1 MNTDLGSW
9 QKERAGHE
17 KYALKDPKHRQPSHR
32 APFPSIAKKLLDK
45 SALKINNRTG
55 GINKAT
61 DSLTKEEVEPITELS
76 SETLDSYKEKAKKS
90 SDSLTSQGKYRQAND
105 RTMNVMKATGKQMD
119 KTVSNIRKALN
130 RESVVN
136 EVMDEPNYS
145 SSIQARQKKAD
156 ASKTNDATTSAEIG
170 TPAQLSLKQT
180 PKKLETPVY
189 ESRQLQIVR
198 EAMADAK
205 KKDAAKKSAFGGGK
219 FPQAKRKK
227 LKESVESETLYL
239 RSIFDSDLFSKM
251 KELFR
256 RSCHGGNSNTRFME
270 TAYTLGKVDMEHWG
284 DLLDE
289 IEECIMSC
297 KDSSDKAYL
306 KEIHEKIKE
315 AGTKMYEDQEEFERD
330 MPRYNTE
337 TLVDDTNVR

>member
-1 MNTDLGSW
+1 MNIVEQNIVKFVDSLIVDDFSTAHKFLENVINQKIKLTIVEEAKKNPFKKGAEDKKSKLKPFKK
-9 QKERAGHE
+9 KER
-17 KYALKDPKHRQPSHR
+17 
-32 APFPSIAKKLLDK
+32 
-45 SALKINNRTG
+45 N
-55 GINKAT
+55 
-61 DSLTKEEVEPITELS
+61 
-76 SETLDSYKEKAKKS
+76 
-90 SDSLTSQGKYRQAND
+90 
-105 RTMNVMKATGKQMD
+105 
-119 KTVSNIRKALN
+119 
-130 RESVVN
+130 
-136 EVMDEPNYS
+136 
-145 SSIQARQKKAD
+145 KKA
-156 ASKTNDATTSAEIG
+156 E
-170 TPAQLSLKQT
+170 
-180 PKKLETPVY
+180 
-189 ESRQLQIVR
+189 
-198 EAMADAK
+198 
-205 KKDAAKKSAFGGGK
+205 KDAAKKSAFGGGK

-227 LKESVESETLYL
+227 LSESVESETLYL

-315 AGTKMYEDQEEFERD
+315 AGTKMYEDKEEFERD

-337 TLVDDTNVR
+337 TLGDDTNVR